1 MQSDHT
7 TYLLDVGVLI
17 ALTNSSH
24 ALHERAHRWFATIQS
39 WGTTPLT
46 EAGYLRLMLS
56 PRVVGGALRRADVLA
71 ALVAIR
77 RLPGYVFI
85 PDASSLAKPVI
96 DLVGLM
102 SQRQVASAHL
112 VNLAAQRGA
121 VLATLDATIEQ
132 MLVPTDRQWVR
143 VI

>member
-1 MQSDHT
+1 MTSDHT
-7 TYLLDVGVLI
+7 TYLLDIGVLI

-46 EAGYLRLMLS
+46 ETGYLRLMLS
-56 PRVVGGALRRADVLA
+56 PRLMGGALRRADVLA
-71 ALVAIR
+71 ALTALR
-77 RLPGYVFI
+77 RLPGYAFI
-85 PDASSLAKPVI
+85 PDSSSLAKPVI

-112 VNLAAQRGA
+112 VNLAAPRGA

-132 MLVPTDRQWVR
+132 MLVPIDRQWVK